1 MLKDPEESGSQQAGK
16 KRRAGPGG
24 GGGSAAAGGRRKTD
38 LASFQRVPTKE
49 DDADTA
55 KKRRAPVGC
64 LVQQSLSYQLF
75 SSE

>member
-16 KRRAGPGG
+16 KRRAAPGG

-38 LASFQRVPTKE
+38 LASFQRVPAKE

-55 KKRRAPVGC
+55 KKRRAPVSC